1 MSMCMMALSLS
12 RSPYIVIAAIMRPC
26 ICAHATNP
34 DRRLEEEEEEEAQT
48 LVLRNRLPLSS
59 RYMKRRR
66 RREGWGL
73 FLMWATQTSRAHS
86 LAGQREGGRDGG
98 GRRGLAT
105 LLLSSYVQ

>member
-1 MSMCMMALSLS
+1 MALNLS

-34 DRRLEEEEEEEAQT
+34 DRRLEEEEEEAQT
-48 LVLRNRLPLSS
+48 LVLRNRPLSS

-105 LLLSSYVQ
+105 LLLSSCVQ